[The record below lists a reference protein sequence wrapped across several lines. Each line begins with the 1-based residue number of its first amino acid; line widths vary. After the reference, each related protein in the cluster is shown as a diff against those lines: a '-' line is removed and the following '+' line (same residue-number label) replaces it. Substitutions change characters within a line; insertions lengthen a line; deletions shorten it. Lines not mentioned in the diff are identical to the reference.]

1 MALFDIC
8 VIDTDARSYL
18 SHSAGAVVSSA
29 EKNQKYYHACHECH
43 STFTRLCF
51 SVDGQ

>member
-1 MALFDIC
+1 MTLFDIC

-29 EKNQKYYHACHECH
+29 EESEILSC
-43 STFTRLCF
+43 LP
-51 SVDGQ
+51 